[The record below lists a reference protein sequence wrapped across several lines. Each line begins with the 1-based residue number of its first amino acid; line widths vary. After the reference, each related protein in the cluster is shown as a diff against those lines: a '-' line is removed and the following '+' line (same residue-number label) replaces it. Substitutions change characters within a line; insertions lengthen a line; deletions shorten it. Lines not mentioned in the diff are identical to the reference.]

1 MRIAD
6 IYTRSVVRVGTDA
19 SLRDAAELMRTR
31 HVGSL
36 VVVDETNGGMAPAG
50 ILTDRD
56 IVVAVVA
63 PGADVEALKVADVMN
78 RRVATCMDD
87 DDLFTA
93 IRIMR
98 ENGVRRLP
106 VVDANGALA
115 GIVAADD
122 IYSALGTHMSELS
135 HALLREQVRE
145 MRLRP

>member
-6 IYTRSVVRVGTDA
+6 IYTRNVVRISETA
-19 SLRDAAELMRTR
+19 SVRDAAELMRNR

-36 VVVDETNGGMAPAG
+36 VVVDKPDGDQVPTG

-63 PGADVEALKVADVMN
+63 PGVEVESLTVADVMN
-78 RRVATCMDD
+78 RRLAICSEDH
-87 DDLFTA
+87 DLFDA
-93 IRIMR
+93 IEIMR
-98 ENGVRRLP
+98 ERGVRRLP
-106 VVDANGALA
+106 VVDANGSLT

-122 IYSALGTHMSELS
+122 IYSALGTHMRELS
-135 HALLREQVRE
+135 YALMREQVRE